1 MDNDIKRL
9 LKLEQIKG
17 FKLLDS
23 EKKKLAEWKAAQK
36 RVTPVP
42 PRKVKAPKDHTI
54 MEMGTEAGP
63 TIVPNKEIGEKVDEK
78 IEKKIDNKVEKITN
92 VVQPEEKVT
101 GEL

>member
-23 EKKKLAEWKAAQK
+23 EKKKLAEWKVAQK
-36 RVTPVP
+36 HITPVKP
-42 PRKVKAPKDHTI
+42 GKIRVPKDHTK

-63 TIVPNKEIGEKVDEK
+63 TIVPNKEIGEKVNEEP
-78 IEKKIDNKVEKITN
+78 EKKVDDKVEKITN